1 MSRQANAAVGVGLI
15 LLALV
20 VAWLAGR
27 VWRMDRPTLEPIPSR
42 VDTVVITLVMK
53 VPPDS
58 LMCQQ
63 WDWLR

>member
-1 MSRQANAAVGVGLI
+1 MGRQASAVLGVGLI
-15 LLALV
+15 LLAIV
-20 VAWLAGR
+20 VAALAGR
-27 VWRMDRPTLEPIPSR
+27 LWRVQPRPPEPSPSR

-63 WDWLR
+63 WEWLR